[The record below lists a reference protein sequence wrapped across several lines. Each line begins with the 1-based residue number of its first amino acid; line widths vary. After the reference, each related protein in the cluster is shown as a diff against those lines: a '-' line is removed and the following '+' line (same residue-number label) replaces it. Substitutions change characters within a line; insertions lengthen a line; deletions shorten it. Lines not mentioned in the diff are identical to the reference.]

1 MGSPRIDGGMTNA
14 ERQAALLEERK
25 YQDEQEEKRR
35 LQAIADEAER
45 EERARMEQER
55 LAAEEAQ
62 RIADINAAEQAVIDE
77 SEAQKKVE
85 EEKKPK
91 LSTAFSSALLKGL
104 QYNQPESKQ

>member
-77 SEAQKKVE
+77 SEAQKAE